1 MKIKIICL
9 GLLGAVMT
17 SSSLGGYAAALQDEE
32 DYIRLRLRNDLRRAD
47 KPSAGDGRD
56 VYAWVQG
63 VMLDANSHYYHD
75 IIGIEGGAYYVYKLG
90 TRASASS
97 RFYLDGHDS
106 FGYALGA
113 IKVKL
118 GEYGKLKIGRFGTD
132 ALYGSLPYSVPMIDG
147 ASNRTLPVVSEGAMG
162 QFALTDRLDLW
173 MLYRQRVFTAFDAD
187 KGIRYE
193 GVFNPQT
200 GEYDVHRP
208 LGAVAAVY
216 RDDNSQ
222 FGTGVS
228 YQSDVAL
235 QASSTLK
242 YTQTLQN
249 DTALQYDAILYYAS
263 LDGMSRRAGKPNES
277 IIASASAAWKVGRWG
292 VSAAFEKV
300 THNLGYAV
308 NTDIGYP
315 FSLSMDRNHEGMW
328 SYQVGLSYSPLPN
341 ISLMLAPIYTDGWE
355 SSEKRVRVQGI
366 GLLGGVS
373 GRIPSGPLAGLTA
386 FIAADRTREKRPG
399 SHLGDRLNYWDIKGG
414 IQYDFVLK

>member
-9 GLLGAVMT
+9 GLLAAVMA
-17 SSSLGGYAAALQDEE
+17 SSLGYAAALQDEE

-63 VMLDANSHYYHD
+63 ALLDANSHYYND
-75 IIGIEGGAYYVYKLG
+75 MIGVEGGAYYVYKLG
-90 TRASASS
+90 TRAAASS

-118 GEYGKLKIGRFGTD
+118 GDYGKLKIGRFGTD
-132 ALYGSLPYSVPMIDG
+132 ALYGSLPYSVPLIDG
-147 ASNRTLPVVSEGAMG
+147 SSNRTLPGVSEGVMG

-173 MLYRQRVFTAFDAD
+173 MLYRQRVFTSYDAD
-187 KGIRYE
+187 RGIRYE
-193 GVFNPQT
+193 GVLNPQS
-200 GEYDVHRP
+200 GEYEVHRP
-208 LGAVAAVY
+208 RAMMAGVY

-222 FGTGVS
+222 YGLGTS
-228 YQSDVAL
+228 YQADVATL
-235 QASSTLK
+235 WQGNLK
-242 YTQTLQN
+242 YTQTLQESSQ
-249 DTALQYDAILYYAS
+249 LQYEAILFYAN
-263 LDGMSRRAGKPNES
+263 LDGMSRRADKPNAS
-277 IIASASAAWKVGRWG
+277 LVVSAQMAYKVGDWGLSAS
-292 VSAAFEKV
+292 FEKL

-308 NTDIGYP
+308 DTDIGYP

-328 SYQVGLSYSPLPN
+328 SYQVGLSYSPSPA

-373 GRIPSGPLAGLTA
+373 GRISSGPLAGLTA

-399 SHLGDRLNYWDIKGG
+399 SHLGDRLNYWDIKSG

>member
-1 MKIKIICL
+1 MEIKIKIICL
-9 GLLGAVMT
+9 GLLGAVMMPP
-17 SSSLGGYAAALQDEE
+17 LGYAAAPQDDE

-47 KPSAGDGRD
+47 KPSAGSGRD

-63 VMLDANSHYYHD
+63 AMLDVNSHYYRD
-75 IIGIEGGAYYVYKLG
+75 IIGVEGGAYYVYKLG

-113 IKVKL
+113 VKVKL

-162 QFALTDRLDLW
+162 QFALSEHVDLW

-187 KGIRYE
+187 KGVRYE
-193 GVFNPQT
+193 GVLNPLT

-216 RDDNSQ
+216 RDDNGQ
-222 FGTGVS
+222 FGAGVS

-242 YTQTLQN
+242 YTQPLQN
-249 DTALQYDAILYYAS
+249 DTKLQYDAILYYAS
-263 LDGMSRRAGKPNES
+263 LDGVSRRAGQPNES
-277 IIASASAAWKVGRWG
+277 IIVSASAAWSVGRWG
-292 VSAAFEKV
+292 LSAAFEKV
-300 THNLGYAV
+300 IHNLGYTV

-315 FSLSMDRNHEGMW
+315 FSLSMDRNYEGMW
-328 SYQVGLSYSPLPN
+328 SYQLGASYNLLPN
-341 ISLMLAPIYTDGWE
+341 VNLMLMPIYTDGWE
-355 SSEKRVRVQGI
+355 DSRRNVRVQG
-366 GLLGGVS
+366 LGIMGVLS
-373 GRIPSGPLAGLTA
+373 GRITSGPLAGLTA
-386 FIAADRTREKRPG
+386 FIAADRTREKRQG

>member
-1 MKIKIICL
+1 MKIKIISL
-9 GLLGAVMT
+9 GLLGAVMA
-17 SSSLGGYAAALQDEE
+17 SSLGYAATPQDEE

-63 VMLDANSHYYHD
+63 AMLDANSHYYHD

-97 RFYLDGHDS
+97 RFYLDDHDS

-118 GEYGKLKIGRFGTD
+118 GEYGTLKVGRFGTD
-132 ALYGSLPYSVPMIDG
+132 ALYGSLPYSVPLIDG

-162 QFALTDRLDLW
+162 QFALTEHVDLW

-187 KGIRYE
+187 KGVRYE
-193 GVFNPQT
+193 GVLNPLT
-200 GEYDVHRP
+200 SEYDVHRP

-216 RDDNSQ
+216 RDDHSQ
-222 FGTGVS
+222 FGAGVS

-235 QASSTLK
+235 QASTTLK
-242 YTQTLQN
+242 YTQALQN
-249 DTALQYDAILYYAS
+249 DTALQYDAILYYAN

-292 VSAAFEKV
+292 LSAAFEKV

-328 SYQVGLSYSPLPN
+328 SYQVGLSYSPSPA

-373 GRIPSGPLAGLTA
+373 GRISSGPLAGLTV

-399 SHLGDRLNYWDIKGG
+399 SHLGDRLNYWDIKSG